1 MSNVCGIGYVRGL
14 VFEIPIAFLSAR
26 IRQLCRRSRRRRRRR
41 RLIASKQ
48 KHCENG
54 ILKSK
59 YLQKA

>member
-1 MSNVCGIGYVRGL
+1 MSGVWYLKYQL

-26 IRQLCRRSRRRRRRR
+26 IRQLCRRSRRR

>member
-1 MSNVCGIGYVRGL
+1 MSGVWYLKYQL

-26 IRQLCRRSRRRRRRR
+26 IRQLCRRSRRRRR